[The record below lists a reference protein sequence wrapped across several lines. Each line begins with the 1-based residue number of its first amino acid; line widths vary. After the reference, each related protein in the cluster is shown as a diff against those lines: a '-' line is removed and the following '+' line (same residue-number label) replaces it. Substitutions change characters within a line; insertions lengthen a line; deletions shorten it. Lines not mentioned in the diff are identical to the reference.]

1 MVKVAKGGKDGA
13 LFDLGLMEVLLLER
27 LLVKPLLGHELVGG
41 VLALSLVPTRMVV
54 VLTGLSLALHLGA
67 IGDEVV
73 RVSIVEATI
82 LGPRHA
88 TNSRGCCETT

>member
-1 MVKVAKGGKDGA
+1 LSNLPLDLCAGGIVTLVLVSTRVVVA
-13 LFDLGLMEVLLLER
+13 
-27 LLVKPLLGHELVGG
+27 LVG
-41 VLALSLVPTRMVV
+41 LR
-54 VLTGLSLALHLGA
+54 LALHLGA